1 MSKNKDFSQ
10 VMAYFDTPRDKEE
23 EKEVKEEVK
32 KEVVSKPETKV
43 EPVKEVTKVDYT
55 ENRSNSFS
63 MTMRPSMFQL
73 LKKYSNEHDISMSR
87 VVERAICQYLDI

>member
-1 MSKNKDFSQ
+1 MSNNKDFSQ
-10 VMAYFDTPRDKEE
+10 AMAYISKPESK
-23 EKEVKEEVK
+23 KEVKEEKEEV
-32 KEVVSKPETKV
+32 KEVISKA

-63 MTMRPSMFQL
+63 MTMRPSMLYL
-73 LKKYSNEHDISMSR
+73 LKKYSKEHDISMSR

>member
-1 MSKNKDFSQ
+1 MSNNKDFSQ
-10 VMAYFDTPRDKEE
+10 AMAYINTPRVKEE
-23 EKEVKEEVK
+23 EVKEEVK
-32 KEVVSKPETKV
+32 KEVVSKPETKP

-63 MTMRPSMFQL
+63 MTMRPSMFYL

-87 VVERAICQYLDI
+87 VVERAICQYLDV

>member
-1 MSKNKDFSQ
+1 MSDNKDFNPEFNPALNYVSKSRGN
-10 VMAYFDTPRDKEE
+10 VK
-23 EKEVKEEVK
+23 KEEVK
-32 KEVVSKPETKV
+32 KEKEISKP